1 MNFTCYVSCYR
12 FFVIFLLDAT
22 EDEMRRIIP
31 RFKNFDLENI
41 CTPINVVNLE
51 DLLKKTGYNKEETDF
66 LIHGFS
72 QGFTLGYRGPCNQRD
87 LSKNIPFSPGVG
99 DKFDMWEKIMKE
111 VSTGRYAGPWKF
123 EDLPYNE
130 FVQLPIG
137 LVPKAGGQTRLMFH
151 LSYKFQ
157 NGNESINYW
166 TPEEL
171 CSVKYRDIDHA
182 IRNCLALIKELENKS
197 FVCQCL
203 FFGKSDLK
211 NAFHVAPLSRRYW
224 KFLMLKVQDPETGVE
239 VYFVDKCMP
248 FGASISCS
256 HFPMQ

>member
-1 MNFTCYVSCYR
+1 MVNFNCYVCFLADWLFKFITIWGIVNFTCYVSCYR

-130 FVQLPIG
+130 FVQCLLGWFPRQDAR
-137 LVPKAGGQTRLMFH
+137 PD
-151 LSYKFQ
+151 SYSTYPTNSKMVMSQ
-157 NGNESINYW
+157 STTG
-166 TPEEL
+166 
-171 CSVKYRDIDHA
+171 HQ
-182 IRNCLALIKELENKS
+182 RNCAL
-197 FVCQCL
+197 
-203 FFGKSDLK
+203 
-211 NAFHVAPLSRRYW
+211 
-224 KFLMLKVQDPETGVE
+224 
-239 VYFVDKCMP
+239 
-248 FGASISCS
+248 
-256 HFPMQ
+256 